1 MKILI
6 LGIYIITNPVD
17 SIIRIVENFVIMN
30 CILFTFTSDKQCFIG
45 AIEELIQK
53 NYSVTTI
60 VNLSENSELELP
72 TSYSSRHISQYG
84 LESGK
89 GFREV
94 SNQWVLNLGH
104 SKLKTGKSLVESLVY
119 KEIPI
124 WWLAEIGLQEKSFRI
139 IRFIETVNYI
149 LDTNPADAFAT
160 VGDGEEKWNKPIMV
174 KIGLYKNMKH
184 LDCIQGQI
192 RTEEN
197 EKRANEIRIIG
208 KLLKN
213 DERRLAKLRSVLLSL
228 PIAIA
233 FSLLATQNKSFASRL
248 VLFPSLISTLVMT
261 NIRDS
266 PDLTLSQSGSLIA
279 HRTGV
284 TDYLNSSMAKTEKK
298 IQNFNKRLG
307 NLPRNCVNKI
317 TNFLA
322 GKKLGTHTIL
332 IVCEADAIKNRRS
345 LVNYKRSQYHP
356 YLENIP
362 QALQTIAQREKLDV
376 FCLHH
381 GTSFLKIPKLIDS
394 KHSITFSGFLKR
406 KHFEAESTFSK
417 LISEFNSKLNDD
429 DNFKKALFYKG
440 LDISEYFMKDLC
452 DCYTNTVKSILSFEI
467 FVDIIEKI
475 KPLAVVMNNYEGTFR
490 SIVSACVLKQIPTV
504 GIQQA
509 LGPYVHALNKLEY
522 GLQNIESDNKLGFPI
537 PEKIALWGK
546 VHEKNFL
553 SYGFKP
559 NMLDVTG
566 YCRLDTFV
574 NEKSSLDHGLLKERL
589 GLPKNCRIIIFTGTF
604 HPPGVYVTLEDNFIK
619 TIKQLTRIAQDFP
632 QTFVLVK
639 PWSGDKINHII
650 ELVQKFGNDKF
661 VFVHPNTDIHNVELL
676 AISDVLVGSFSS
688 IFSESIVMD
697 CPVIFMDYPESRFYD
712 EPEHIK
718 LVEDFV
724 TKIERP
730 DQVYEHVTKLLE
742 NKKNGLVNDALRN
755 VFGPLDGHSSRRIA
769 EIATSLAKNNQMK
782 H

>member
-1 MKILI
+1 
-6 LGIYIITNPVD
+6 
-17 SIIRIVENFVIMN
+17 MN
-30 CILFTFTSDKQCFIG
+30 CILFTFTSDKRCLTD

-60 VNLSENSELELP
+60 VNLSKDAEIEFPISYNSK
-72 TSYSSRHISQYG
+72 HISQYG

-89 GFREV
+89 EFREI

-104 SKLKTGKSLVESLVY
+104 SKLGTGKSLVESLVY

-139 IRFIETVNYI
+139 IRFIETINYI
-149 LDTNPADAFAT
+149 LDANPADAFAT
-160 VGDGEEKWNKPIMV
+160 VDDGEEKWNKPILV
-174 KIGLYKNMKH
+174 KIGLYRNMKH
-184 LDCIQGQI
+184 FDCVQGQI
-192 RTEEN
+192 HAEES
-197 EKRANEIRIIG
+197 EKRSNEIRIIG

-213 DERRLAKLRSVLLSL
+213 DERRLAKLRSILSSL

-233 FSLLATQNKSFASRL
+233 FSLLITQNKSFASRL
-248 VLFPSLISTLVMT
+248 ISSPSLIGSLIIANMRT
-261 NIRDS
+261 S

-279 HRTGV
+279 YKVGV
-284 TDYLNSSMAKTEKK
+284 TDHLNSSMAKTDKR

-307 NLPRNCVNKI
+307 NLPRNYVNKI

-322 GKKLGTHTIL
+322 GKKLGIHPVL
-332 IVCEADAIKNRRS
+332 IICEADAIKNRRS

-356 YLENIP
+356 YLENLP
-362 QALQTIAQREKLDV
+362 QALQTVAQREKLDV
-376 FCLHH
+376 ICLYH
-381 GTSFLKIPKLIDS
+381 GTSFLKIPKLIDD
-394 KHSITFSGFLKR
+394 KHSLTFSGFLKR
-406 KHFEAESTFSK
+406 KHFEAESAFSK
-417 LISEFNSKLNDD
+417 LISEFNNRLNDD
-429 DNFKKALFYKG
+429 EGFKKSLFYKG
-440 LDISEYFMKDLC
+440 IDVSEYLIGDLC

-467 FVDIIEKI
+467 FADIVEKI
-475 KPLAVVMNNYEGTFR
+475 KPLVVVMNNYEGTFR
-490 SIVSACVLKQIPTV
+490 NIVAACVLKQIPTV
-504 GIQQA
+504 GVQQA
-509 LGPYVHALNKLEY
+509 MGPYVHALNKLEY

-546 VHEKNFL
+546 AHEKNFL

-574 NEKSSLDHGLLKERL
+574 NEKPSLDRKLLKERL
-589 GLPKNCRIIIFTGTF
+589 GLSKNCRIIVFAGTF

-619 TIKQLTRIAQDFP
+619 TIKQLARITQDFS

-688 IFSESIVMD
+688 IFSEAITMN
-697 CPVIFMDYPESRFYD
+697 CPVIFMNYPESRFYD
-712 EPEHIK
+712 ESKHVK

-730 DQVYEHVTKLLE
+730 DQVYEYVTKLLD
-742 NKKNGLVNDALRN
+742 NKKNSSVSDAFRN
-755 VFGPLDGHSSRRIA
+755 VFGPLDGQSSRRIA
-769 EIATSLAKNNQMK
+769 EIAISLAKN
-782 H
+782 